1 MKGGKIVEIKQLI
14 DKIETKREE
23 LNKIVLSNRFDFDDK
38 RVQQLSKELDSLIFQ
53 YLEYINIKKRLSLH
67 KQIL

>member
-1 MKGGKIVEIKQLI
+1 MEIKQLI

-53 YLEYINIKKRLSLH
+53 YLEYINIKKE
-67 KQIL
+67 IVPA

>member
-14 DKIETKREE
+14 HKIETKREE

>member
-1 MKGGKIVEIKQLI
+1 MEIKQLI
-14 DKIETKREE
+14 HKIETKREE

-53 YLEYINIKKRLSLH
+53 YLEYINIKKE
-67 KQIL
+67 IVPA

>member
-1 MKGGKIVEIKQLI
+1 MEIKQLI

>member
-1 MKGGKIVEIKQLI
+1 MEIKQLI
-14 DKIETKREE
+14 HKIETKREE

>member
-14 DKIETKREE
+14 HKIETKREE

-53 YLEYINIKKRLSLH
+53 YLEYINIKKE
-67 KQIL
+67 IVPA

>member
-1 MKGGKIVEIKQLI
+1 VEIKQLI
-14 DKIETKREE
+14 HKIETKREE

-53 YLEYINIKKRLSLH
+53 YLEYINIKKE
-67 KQIL
+67 IVPA